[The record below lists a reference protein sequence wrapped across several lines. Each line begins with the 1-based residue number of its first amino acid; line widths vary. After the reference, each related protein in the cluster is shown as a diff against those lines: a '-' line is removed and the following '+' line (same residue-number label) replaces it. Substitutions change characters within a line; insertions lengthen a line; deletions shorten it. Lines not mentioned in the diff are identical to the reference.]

1 MRLRA
6 SVKTV
11 ELHYECVAVPSR
23 IDPQNVATRAG
34 LGSFTERLHEAA
46 DEQVHFILQ
55 TQKNGHPLVRVHN
68 TRGTPT
74 SAALRVPTWRDVT
87 TDIRPDHTRVLVT
100 VPHGDGRPDILEVVA
115 RAFLHVVGR
124 VSQAWP
130 TGAGG
135 RTPRHRRVV
144 AEVPERGQAAH
155 SRVGA

>member
-11 ELHYECVAVPSR
+11 ELHSDCEAR
-23 IDPQNVATRAG
+23 LIDARNVARRAG
-34 LGSFTERLHEAA
+34 VGLSTGNAHEAA
-46 DEQVHFILQ
+46 DEQVIGTLQ
-55 TQKNGHPLVRVHN
+55 TQKWSFLTSQSVCTN
-68 TRGTPT
+68 TRGAPT

-87 TDIRPDHTRVLVT
+87 TDPIPDHTRVLVT
-100 VPHGDGRPDILEVVA
+100 VPHGDGRPDILKVVA
-115 RAFLHVVGR
+115 RAFLHGVGR

-135 RTPRHRRVV
+135 RTHRHRRVV
-144 AEVPERGQAAH
+144 AEVPEPGQAAH

>member
-11 ELHYECVAVPSR
+11 ELHSDCGARR
-23 IDPQNVATRAG
+23 IDALNVAIRADVG
-34 LGSFTERLHEAA
+34 IGTGNAHEAV
-46 DEQVHFILQ
+46 DEQVIGTLQ
-55 TQKNGHPLVRVHN
+55 TQKWSFLTSQSVCTN
-68 TRGTPT
+68 TRGAPT

-87 TDIRPDHTRVLVT
+87 TDPIPDLTRVLVKG
-100 VPHGDGRPDILEVVA
+100 PHGDARPHILEVVA
-115 RAFLHVVGR
+115 RAFLHGVGR
-124 VSQAWP
+124 VSQAWQ

-144 AEVPERGQAAH
+144 AEVPEPGQAAH